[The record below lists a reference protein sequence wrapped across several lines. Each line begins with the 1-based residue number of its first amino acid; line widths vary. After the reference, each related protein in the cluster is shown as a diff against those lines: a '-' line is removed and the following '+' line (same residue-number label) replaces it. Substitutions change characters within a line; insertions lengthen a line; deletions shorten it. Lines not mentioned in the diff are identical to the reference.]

1 MKNKEID
8 LGLVEPNIEIVHD
21 IGVFAI
27 TDEESEGSV
36 AIYYNKSELDF
47 EEINV
52 VLKDCIEKGMTVEET
67 LKVLI
72 AKFKENIMI

>member
-8 LGLVEPNIEIVHD
+8 LGLVEPNIEVVHD

-27 TDEESEGSV
+27 NDEESEESV
-36 AIYYNKSELDF
+36 VVYYNKSELNF
-47 EEINV
+47 EEINI

-72 AKFKENIMI
+72 VKFKENIMI